1 MFYFVVPGLLSGVTY
16 RRAKEGFMTSSAF
29 AQWLAEKFVSK
40 KKNGQ
45 RKIIVWVDNYS
56 GHGQTLEVNAA
67 LQELNIESRFFPANA
82 NHLVQPAE
90 SFILSKIKD
99 AWTKRWDKTKFSW
112 WV

>member
-1 MFYFVVPGLLSGVTY
+1 
-16 RRAKEGFMTSSAF
+16 MTSSAF

-45 RKIIVWVDNYS
+45 RKIILWVDNYS

-99 AWTKRWDKTKFSW
+99 AWMKRWDKKKFSW
-112 WV
+112 